1 MPIYMYDKDGKFV
14 VRTLGELLPMSF
26 GPGDLDRSAGLGK
39 KGEEEWMV
47 DEQGMLQGIKR

>member
-1 MPIYMYDKDGKFV
+1 MYDKDGKFV